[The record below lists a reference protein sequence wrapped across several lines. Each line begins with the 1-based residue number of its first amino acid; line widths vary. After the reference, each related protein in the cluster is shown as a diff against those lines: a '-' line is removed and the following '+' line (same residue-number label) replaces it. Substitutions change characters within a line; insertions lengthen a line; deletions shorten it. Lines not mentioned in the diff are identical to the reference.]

1 MVKRRWLALLL
12 VLLMGI
18 SLISGCSPAEKSY
31 YSLMREVNTQPVY
44 IDNGHYTIDVSALP
58 AGMFTGQE
66 AVRAQ
71 TLINAMGQ
79 MRIEYKGQVDTKQ
92 QLFQY
97 DYAIMQGRTGAQVG
111 AFSIAYK
118 DGVMYMKIDQIINL
132 LKQLSSPAEQ
142 ENLERIFAG
151 VVWIS
156 FSDQD
161 LNGLAPNS
169 QSGVISQMLSNASG
183 QQMLFKKLLDGLVND
198 VYNDYSS
205 SLITQ
210 SGNKYT
216 MTLRGG
222 DLVDVGKSLAVYTIN
237 HIDQLD
243 KTLRDFLNGLTPAEA
258 TQLGLTPDTRLMALQ
273 SLDQM
278 VMEVKRDGP
287 SAIQEIENLGA
298 ASEAEILRVLNDS
311 EYVSSVE
318 KTGANTYRLNSRL
331 YLNIS
336 DPANPRDRLV
346 TTFAA
351 EQTITTGGTVQVSAP
366 VGAISLRELQGRMP
380 RTMTV
385 NIDTGNYS
393 SSNGLFSNSGRLSVE
408 MVDGRTYLPLRMVG
422 ESLGETVD
430 WDQATHQAYVL
441 QNGQR
446 INMTG
451 IIVNSRT
458 YIKMRDFE
466 QLGFSVEWN
475 EYTRSVTVSK

>member
-1 MVKRRWLALLL
+1 
-12 VLLMGI
+12 
-18 SLISGCSPAEKSY
+18 
-31 YSLMREVNTQPVY
+31 
-44 IDNGHYTIDVSALP
+44 
-58 AGMFTGQE
+58 
-66 AVRAQ
+66 
-71 TLINAMGQ
+71 
-79 MRIEYKGQVDTKQ
+79 
-92 QLFQY
+92 
-97 DYAIMQGRTGAQVG
+97 
-111 AFSIAYK
+111 
-118 DGVMYMKIDQIINL
+118 MYMKIDQIINL